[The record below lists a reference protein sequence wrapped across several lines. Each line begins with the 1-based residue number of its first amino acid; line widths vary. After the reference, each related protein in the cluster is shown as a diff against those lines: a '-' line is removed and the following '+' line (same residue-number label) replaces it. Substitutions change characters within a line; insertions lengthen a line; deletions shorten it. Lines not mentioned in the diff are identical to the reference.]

1 MRKEQFQTLLQF
13 FKVLADESRLKIVG
27 ILANQ
32 ECSVEELAALMQL
45 KEPTVSHHLARLKE
59 VNLVTMRPDGNSRLY
74 QLDSE
79 ALENIRKEIFT
90 PGKIASLIEHID
102 TEAWESKVL
111 NSYLESNPNSLEGVQ
126 RLKEIPVSRKK
137 RLVILKWLSSK
148 FEPGVEYSEKM
159 VHEIL
164 SCYHPDYVTLQR
176 ELINYNLMQKKDGIY
191 RSWRKDPMW
200 NEVELGDESQGRSLN
215 T

>member
-1 MRKEQFQTLLQF
+1 MAKAQFQTLLQF

-45 KEPTVSHHLARLKE
+45 KEPTVSHHLAKLKE

-79 ALENIRKEIFT
+79 ALENISKEIFT
-90 PGKIASLIEHID
+90 PEKIASLIELID

-111 NSYLESNPNSLEGVQ
+111 NNYLESNLDSLEEVQ

-137 RLVILKWLSSK
+137 RLVILKWLASK
-148 FEPGVEYSEKM
+148 FEPGVEYSEQM
-159 VHEIL
+159 MSEIL
-164 SCYHPDYVTLQR
+164 SRYYSNYATLQK
-176 ELINYNLMQKKDGIY
+176 ELISYKLIQQKDGIY
-191 RSWRKDPMW
+191 WR
-200 NEVELGDESQGRSLN
+200 NLQAGE
-215 T
+215 

>member
-1 MRKEQFQTLLQF
+1 MRKEQFETLLQF

-45 KEPTVSHHLARLKE
+45 KEPTVSHHLTKLKE

-74 QLDSE
+74 QLDNA
-79 ALENIRKEIFT
+79 ALENISKEIFT

-111 NSYLESNPNSLEGVQ
+111 NNYLESNSTSLDGVQ

-137 RLVILKWLSSK
+137 RLVILKWLSTK
-148 FEPGVEYSEKM
+148 FESEVEYSEQM
-159 VHEIL
+159 VNDIL
-164 SCYHPDYVTLQR
+164 GRYHSDYLTLQR
-176 ELINYNLMQKKDGIY
+176 ELISCKFIHRKDGIFL
-191 RSWRKDPMW
+191 RNLQD
-200 NEVELGDESQGRSLN
+200 
-215 T
+215 

>member
-1 MRKEQFQTLLQF
+1 MKKEQFQTLLQF

-32 ECSVEELAALMQL
+32 ECSVEELATLMQL
-45 KEPTVSHHLARLKE
+45 KEPTVSHHLAKLKE

-79 ALENIRKEIFT
+79 ALEKISKEIFT
-90 PGKIASLIEHID
+90 PEKIASLIENVD

-111 NSYLESNPNSLEGVQ
+111 NNYLESYPNSLDGNQ

-137 RLVILKWLSSK
+137 RLVILKWLSNK
-148 FEPGVEYSEKM
+148 FDPRVEYSEQM
-159 VHEIL
+159 MNEIL
-164 SCYHPDYVTLQR
+164 SLYHPDYITLQK
-176 ELINYNLMQKKDGIY
+176 ELISYKFIQQEDGVYWRNLQA
-191 RSWRKDPMW
+191 
-200 NEVELGDESQGRSLN
+200 
-215 T
+215 